1 MPHEKVEIL
10 NIPGTVATPATRGQ
24 HLTLD
29 AVLQARRELS
39 ERQQSIYLS
48 VWFFPVLASHHKA

>member
-29 AVLQARRELS
+29 AVLRGSRV
-39 ERQQSIYLS
+39 SIYLYGS
-48 VWFFPVLASHHKA
+48 FLSLPHTTKPEPQT